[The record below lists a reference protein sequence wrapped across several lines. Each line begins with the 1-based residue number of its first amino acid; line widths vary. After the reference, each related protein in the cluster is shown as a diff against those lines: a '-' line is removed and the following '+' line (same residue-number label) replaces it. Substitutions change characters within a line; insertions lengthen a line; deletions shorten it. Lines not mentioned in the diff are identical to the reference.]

1 MLIFNYIHYLIA
13 LMQYIIMGYLKK
25 NVNENSIKA
34 LKPNNRLQGDVP
46 KKRLNITI
54 DQEVYYQ
61 LKATG
66 NVSGTIEHLAKD
78 YLNNLN
84 SHEDRKE
91 TNAVNFIEVLREL
104 LTKIESKEKGYR
116 SNGSGQLISD
126 LKQLLS
132 DFGNP

>member
-1 MLIFNYIHYLIA
+1 MLIFTYTHYLIA
-13 LMQYIIMGYLKK
+13 SMQYIIMGYLKK
-25 NVNENSIKA
+25 NINENSIKA

-66 NVSGTIEHLAKD
+66 NVSGTIENLAKEFLMD
-78 YLNNLN
+78 KSNDSLAQV
-84 SHEDRKE
+84 K
-91 TNAVNFIEVLREL
+91 LRDIL
-104 LTKIESKEKGYR
+104 QKIERKEKGYK
-116 SNGSGQLISD
+116 SNASGQLISD

-132 DFGNP
+132 DFDSP

>member
-1 MLIFNYIHYLIA
+1 
-13 LMQYIIMGYLKK
+13 MQYIIMGYLKK

-66 NVSGTIEHLAKD
+66 NVSGTIEHLAKEFLMD
-78 YLNNLN
+78 KSNGSLVQV
-84 SHEDRKE
+84 K
-91 TNAVNFIEVLREL
+91 LRNIL
-104 LTKIESKEKGYR
+104 QKIESQEKGYTNNNANKLINDLTKLFIT
-116 SNGSGQLISD
+116 SNCV
-126 LKQLLS
+126 
-132 DFGNP
+132 N